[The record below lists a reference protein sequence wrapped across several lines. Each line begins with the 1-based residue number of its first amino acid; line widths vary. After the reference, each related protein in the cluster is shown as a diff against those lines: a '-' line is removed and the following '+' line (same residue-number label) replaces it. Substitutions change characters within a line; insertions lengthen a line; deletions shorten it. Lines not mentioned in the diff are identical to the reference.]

1 MNFPNKE
8 KPENTAYLQLLMLCG
23 YALAGLLICSILG
36 FIVLYLMYGEVVLMD
51 MAALTVGDSKYLN
64 GLKVFQILSSIGLF
78 LAPPLFLALTERKK
92 IKDFYGFNKP
102 TLPLLGLV
110 ILIMVVTMPFME
122 WTALWNQQMHL
133 PDFLKSVEVWM
144 KEKEAEAMR
153 MTFIFL
159 KINGIGDF
167 LFNLLTIALIP
178 AIAEELMFR
187 GGVQRAFMR
196 MFNNPHVA
204 IWLAAFIFSAI
215 HLQFYGF
222 LPRLLLGALFG
233 YLYLWTGSLW
243 YAMLAH
249 FVNNAYAVIVAWYLQ
264 ANNMP
269 LNQTEATLNTPW
281 YGYVISLL
289 AGVYLLFYYKNK
301 ANYGK
306 QLG

>member
-1 MNFPNKE
+1 MNFPYQE
-8 KPENTAYLQLLMLCG
+8 KHENSAYLQLLMLCG
-23 YALAGLLICSILG
+23 YALAGILICSIIG
-36 FIVLYLMYGEVVLMD
+36 FIVLYFLYGEGVLMD
-51 MAALTVGDSKYLN
+51 MSALTAGDGKYLN

-92 IKDFYGFNKP
+92 ISEFYEFNRP

-110 ILIMVVTMPFME
+110 FLIMVVTMPFTE
-122 WTALWNQQMHL
+122 WTAIWNQQMHF
-133 PDFLKSVEVWM
+133 PEFLKPVELWM
-144 KEKEAEAMR
+144 KAKEAEAMR
-153 MTFIFL
+153 MTYIFL

-167 LFNLLTIALIP
+167 FFNLLTIALVP
-178 AIAEELMFR
+178 AFAEELMFR
-187 GGVQRAFMR
+187 GGVQRAFKR
-196 MFNNPHVA
+196 MFDNPHVA

-243 YAMLAH
+243 YAILAH
-249 FVNNAYAVIVAWYLQ
+249 FINNAYAVCIAWYLQ
-264 ANNMP
+264 ANNLP
-269 LNQTEATLNTPW
+269 LNQAESTLNTPW

-289 AGVYLLFYYKNK
+289 AGVYLLIYFKNK